1 MIRHCCLCAILL
13 VLGLA
18 ANFAFADEPAL
29 SRRWVYL
36 QQNLQVTENVPK
48 LEALLRRAEKAGYNG
63 VVLADY
69 KLNILDRVPEHYFR
83 NAEQFKKTCDELKLE
98 IIPAV
103 MSFGYSDGI
112 LAHDPNLAEG
122 LPCRNQPLRIKGG
135 IGIVE
140 GSTSLVP
147 G

>member
-18 ANFAFADEPAL
+18 ENFAFADEPAL
-29 SRRWVYL
+29 SRRWLYL

-112 LAHDPNLAEG
+112 LAHDPNLVEA
-122 LPCRNQPLRIKGG
+122 LPARKVPLRVEKGQVIPAG
-135 IGIVE
+135 Q
-140 GSTSLVP
+140 TSN
-147 G
+147 